1 MTWSYTFP
9 FNFSGENRLRGVSW
23 IVSWV
28 VLVIWVCL
36 LVFEK
41 WRGFRNWFL
50 NSLKR
55 LKLGLTLSFWVLL
68 KEEEEEFLP
77 LYLRLIS
84 LMFWSPGLHL
94 GTSITLPLLSFV
106 LFLFLFFGFFL
117 FSLLFVEMLF
127 FICLC
132 NLFFFYK
139 AKVWQLT
146 CSFLFI
152 DFYYYYDDDIVSMF
166 WGNWGVP
173 SGNSVEVY
181 C

>member
-106 LFLFLFFGFFL
+106 LFLFLFFGFFCL
-117 FSLLFVEMLF
+117 VYSLL
-127 FICLC
+127 
-132 NLFFFYK
+132 K
-139 AKVWQLT
+139 
-146 CSFLFI
+146 CSFLFVYATCFSFI
-152 DFYYYYDDDIVSMF
+152 KLRFDNWHALFYFFIFIFIMMMI
-166 WGNWGVP
+166 
-173 SGNSVEVY
+173 
-181 C
+181 